1 MEKNKYKK
9 LISNTFVFTIGSVG
23 SKLITFFLVPL
34 HTNVLTKGEY
44 GLADLVNS
52 ISNVI
57 VPFLGLVIQDAILR
71 FALSKSSNKGSVI
84 KVAFILFLPGM
95 LLCFCLIPIFDLY
108 PPVSGWGFYIAALS
122 FSSMLYNISFT
133 YAKAKEKNILYSVA
147 SILSTLIIA
156 STNILLLVCF
166 NEGVR
171 GYLVANILG
180 LFIPSMV
187 VILATHSLKD
197 AFLAPFDKRL
207 MKEMVL
213 YSLPLIANNL
223 SWWILSS
230 SDKVMIEY
238 FLSTG
243 DLGLYTAASKV
254 PALLTV
260 ITTIFA
266 SAWTISSIKEYDEGK
281 DKVFFSNVFKYYSLL
296 LFLASLV
303 IIFILKP
310 FMQIYVGAD
319 FYDSWRLVP
328 FLIIGAVFYSF
339 GSFFGAIFGALKKNS
354 VCTITTIIAG
364 FINIV
369 VNLVLIPRIG
379 LIAASLSTG
388 ISYIAIG
395 VIRMFFSRRYFRF
408 DIDFLRFG
416 INSSVLILCTLFVF
430 LDILNI
436 YIYLLSSLG
445 LLFLI
450 LFNFQDLLGLFRFI
464 KIFLMRKKESNETN

>member
-1 MEKNKYKK
+1 M
-9 LISNTFVFTIGSVG
+9 
-23 SKLITFFLVPL
+23 
-34 HTNVLTKGEY
+34 VLPIF
-44 GLADLVNS
+44 NS

-171 GYLVANILG
+171 GYLVAIILG

-238 FLSTG
+238 FCPQATLVFIR
-243 DLGLYTAASKV
+243 LPLKFRLY
-254 PALLTV
+254 
-260 ITTIFA
+260 
-266 SAWTISSIKEYDEGK
+266 
-281 DKVFFSNVFKYYSLL
+281 
-296 LFLASLV
+296 
-303 IIFILKP
+303 
-310 FMQIYVGAD
+310 
-319 FYDSWRLVP
+319 
-328 FLIIGAVFYSF
+328 
-339 GSFFGAIFGALKKNS
+339 
-354 VCTITTIIAG
+354 
-364 FINIV
+364 
-369 VNLVLIPRIG
+369 
-379 LIAASLSTG
+379 
-388 ISYIAIG
+388 
-395 VIRMFFSRRYFRF
+395 
-408 DIDFLRFG
+408 
-416 INSSVLILCTLFVF
+416 
-430 LDILNI
+430 
-436 YIYLLSSLG
+436 
-445 LLFLI
+445 
-450 LFNFQDLLGLFRFI
+450 
-464 KIFLMRKKESNETN
+464 